1 MAHLVTK
8 TLNEKGDL
16 ALRNGAAWH
25 GLGTVID
32 TMDRASGQMTLEEV
46 LKLSGLDFEVKKS
59 KLTYEI
65 EGCNRQQFDDAY
77 FTYRTDLGMVLG
89 KHVGKTYEPLQNIHA
104 LRIMEELQN
113 EGYSIESAGALD
125 NGRIVFI
132 TSELD
137 SFDVNA
143 SDSIKQYMVLS
154 SSHDASSSIKAYLT
168 NVRVV
173 CNNTLNFSLSDASNM
188 ISIRHT
194 ATSQARLEDAAKV
207 LFNANQLKEDA
218 TKVYTPMVTN
228 NISRADLVS
237 YIANVFL
244 DENDLKAA
252 NKKEVTKVST
262 RKINIIDS
270 ILDYSLNGVGQD
282 GLNGTVW
289 GAYNAIT
296 GYCSNVKSF
305 MNQNTRFQSLM
316 SGSDAR
322 LMDRALVLASD
333 FDKVATVSQ
342 DWIYSN
348 N

>member
-1 MAHLVTK
+1 MAHLITDAI
-8 TLNEKGDL
+8 NAKGDL
-16 ALRNGAAWH
+16 VLRNGAAWH

-32 TMDRASGQMTLEEV
+32 TSDRLSGQMSLEEV
-46 LKLSGLDFEVKKS
+46 LNLSGLNFEVKK
-59 KLTYEI
+59 KQLIYEI
-65 EGCNRQQFDDAY
+65 DGCDKQQFDDAY
-77 FTYRTDLGMVLG
+77 FTYRTDLGKVIG
-89 KHVGKTYEPLQNIHA
+89 KHVGKTYQPLQNIHA
-104 LRIMEELQN
+104 LSIMEELQSQ
-113 EGYSIESAGALD
+113 GYSIESAGALD
-125 NGRIVFI
+125 DGRIVFV

-137 SFDVNA
+137 SFEVGSN
-143 SDSIKQYMVLS
+143 DSIKQYMVLS
-154 SSHDASSSIKAYLT
+154 NSHDGSSSIKAYLT

-173 CNNTLNFSLSDASNM
+173 CNNTLNFSLSNASNM

-194 ATSQARLEDAAKV
+194 ATSQSRLEDATKV

-218 TKVYTPMVTN
+218 TAIYKPMVSN

-244 DENDLKAA
+244 DEKDLKSA
-252 NKKEVTKVST
+252 NRKEVTNVST

-270 ILDYSLNGVGQD
+270 VLDYSLNGIGQD

-296 GYCSNVKSF
+296 GYCSNVKPF
-305 MNQNTRFQSLM
+305 MNQNTRFQSLLG
-316 SGSDAR
+316 GSDAK
-322 LMDRALVLASD
+322 LMDRALVLAND
-333 FDKVATVSQ
+333 FDRVSPIST